1 MVIIFFS
8 NKLQEEQVNGEL
20 ECLVLASDGLWD
32 VVENEV
38 ITLPQFSHSSKQAV
52 DFYVNLYNCMKAIKH
67 HLTVFT
73 VCFGVTFLLLT
84 KWAALLI
91 LVSSLN

>member
-1 MVIIFFS
+1 MHFLFLLIPSVASCSKDAYLLIDLYNFALWQLMKVFS

-38 ITLPQFSHSSKQAV
+38 RTLLPSSAV
-52 DFYVNLYNCMKAIKH
+52 Q
-67 HLTVFT
+67 
-73 VCFGVTFLLLT
+73 
-84 KWAALLI
+84 
-91 LVSSLN
+91 

>member
-1 MVIIFFS
+1 LTLNEVFS

-38 ITLPQFSHSSKQAV
+38 LNLLPSSAVQLNSSKQTI
-52 DFYVNLYNCMKAIKH
+52 DFK
-67 HLTVFT
+67 
-73 VCFGVTFLLLT
+73 
-84 KWAALLI
+84 
-91 LVSSLN
+91 

>member
-1 MVIIFFS
+1 MKFLFS

-38 ITLPQFSHSSKQAV
+38 ITLPQFSHSQSRQ
-52 DFYVNLYNCMKAIKH
+52 L
-67 HLTVFT
+67 LFT
-73 VCFGVTFLLLT
+73 
-84 KWAALLI
+84 
-91 LVSSLN
+91 